1 MASLLTLDTKPPLD
15 PSVVAEKHHRLLEI
29 LREMGSVVV
38 GFSGGIDSTL
48 VAAAAHEVLGDRA
61 LMVIARSESYPKAEL
76 DLALGIARER
86 GWQVRVIETSE
97 LENPEYQ
104 ENTGR
109 RCYFCKSELF
119 KHLDAIAKAEGYHY
133 LAYGANVD
141 DMSDWRPGH
150 QAAKERAVR
159 SPLYEAG
166 MTKPE
171 IREVA
176 RRMGLPNWNKPAMA
190 CLSSRIPYGTRVTA
204 ETLARIE
211 AAENVL
217 RAEGLEQFRVRHHDT
232 VARIEVPRDQF
243 PRLLDP
249 DVTERVVSGIRAAG
263 YLYVTLDLQGFRS
276 GSMNELLASSPSPSS
291 RTPGGRRD
299 SQ

>member
-1 MASLLTLDTKPPLD
+1 MASLLSVDTKPLLD
-15 PSVVAEKHHRLLEI
+15 PIVVAEKQRRLLEI
-29 LREMGSVVV
+29 LSEMGSVVV

-48 VAAAAHEVLGDRA
+48 VAAAAHEALGDRA
-61 LMVIARSESYPKAEL
+61 LMVIAKSESYPRAEL
-76 DLALGIARER
+76 DLALELARER
-86 GWQVRVIETSE
+86 GWSVRVIETSE

-104 ENTGR
+104 ENNGR

-119 KHLDAIAKAEGYHY
+119 THLERVAETEGYAAI
-133 LAYGANVD
+133 AYGANVD

-150 QAAKERAVR
+150 QAARERSVR
-159 SPLYEAG
+159 SPLYDAG

-176 RRMGLPNWNKPAMA
+176 RAMGLPNWNKPAMA
-190 CLSSRIPYGTRVTA
+190 CLSSRIPYGTPVTA

-232 VARIEVPRDQF
+232 VARIEIPRTAF
-243 PRLLDP
+243 AKLLEAGAADRI
-249 DVTERVVSGIRAAG
+249 VAGIKKAG
-263 YLYVTLDLQGFRS
+263 YQYVALDLQGFRS
-276 GSMNELLASSPSPSS
+276 GSMNEMLTGP
-291 RTPGGRRD
+291 
-299 SQ
+299 